1 MKILN
6 RVEFEQAEHTMLKE
20 LKKEVFI
27 YPTDSIYGI
36 GCDATNPLLVS
47 KVRELK
53 NSNTQPF
60 SVIAPSKE
68 WVRENCII
76 PPHAEKWVDKL
87 GSLVTIDGELKAV
100 SLILNLK
107 NRNAVAP
114 NVLQGFTSISVRMPD
129 HWFTAFV
136 GKLQVPIV
144 TTSANP
150 TGGNFM
156 TKIEN
161 LHERVEAGVK
171 YCIYEGEKHG
181 SPSTL
186 INLAGETE
194 QDIAIERR

>member
-1 MKILN
+1 MKIFN
-6 RVEFEQAEHTMLKE
+6 KEEFEQVEHSMLTE

-36 GCDATNPLLVS
+36 GCDATNSELVN

-60 SVIAPSKE
+60 SVIIPNKE
-68 WVRENCII
+68 WIVENCEI
-76 PPHAEKWVDKL
+76 PPHAEEWIEKL
-87 GSLVTIDGELKAV
+87 GSLAVIDDEEKAI
-100 SLILNLK
+100 SLILKLK
-107 NRNAVAP
+107 NKDAVAS
-114 NVLQGFTSISVRMPD
+114 NVLQGFDSISVRMPD
-129 HWFTAFV
+129 HWFTSFV

-161 LHERVEAGVK
+161 LHERVKAGVK

-186 INLAGETE
+186 INLASMSEK
-194 QDIAIERR
+194 DVAIKKR

>member
-6 RVEFEQAEHTMLKE
+6 KEEFTQLQHTMLKE

-36 GCDATNPLLVS
+36 GCDATNSELVS
-47 KVRELK
+47 KVRDLK

-60 SVIAPSKE
+60 SVIVPSKE
-68 WVRENCII
+68 WVKENCII
-76 PPHAEKWVDKL
+76 PPHAEEWIEKL
-87 GSLVTIDGELKAV
+87 GSLAEIDGEEKAI
-100 SLILNLK
+100 SLILKLK
-107 NRNAVAP
+107 NKDAVSS
-114 NVLQGFTSISVRMPD
+114 NVLQGFDSISIRMPD
-129 HWFTAFV
+129 HWFTSFV
-136 GKLQVPIV
+136 GKMSVPIV

-161 LHERVEAGVK
+161 LHERVRAGVK

-186 INLAGETE
+186 INLAGDREE
-194 QDIAIERR
+194 DIAIKKR

>member
-6 RVEFEQAEHTMLKE
+6 KEEFEQSEHSMLKE

-36 GCDATNPLLVS
+36 GCDATNPDLVS
-47 KVRELK
+47 LVRELK

-60 SVIAPSKE
+60 SVIVPSKE
-68 WVRENCII
+68 WVRENCFV
-76 PPHAEKWVDKL
+76 PPHAEEWLEKL
-87 GSLVTIDGELKAV
+87 GGLARIDGEEKTI

-107 NRNAVAP
+107 NKNAVAS
-114 NVLQGFTSISVRMPD
+114 NVLQGFDSISIRMPD
-129 HWFTAFV
+129 HWFTSFV
-136 GKLQVPIV
+136 SKLGVPIV

-186 INLAGETE
+186 INLAGEGKE
-194 QDIAIERR
+194 DIAIHKR